1 MWRVSSDT
9 CFDRS
14 SLGSI
19 TRIEELNNCIGLSV
33 QIVRCQIRIQWFWLT
48 LRFFM
53 GFMLRLQL
61 AMAGSLE
68 EPNRA
73 QDHRYS
79 AHTCGDDVGCEIN
92 SASSKL
98 SQGMENLD
106 GLSQLVWVSWQG
118 RSKFNPWNFKHF
130 QAKSWNHLNS
140 QDFKTVTFTEL
151 HQPALIVESLWTH
164 GFLST
169 SFNIFHIFSW
179 RFSNGICLQGRS
191 VLQQDCEGLL
201 RNFNSAHRVYLWH
214 HVLRTRERKVRI
226 LEPLKGQWS

>member
-19 TRIEELNNCIGLSV
+19 TRIEELNKCIGLSV

-61 AMAGSLE
+61 AMAGSLQ

-73 QDHRYS
+73 QDPQAETGNNRYTV
-79 AHTCGDDVGCEIN
+79 HTCGDDVGCEIN

-106 GLSQLVWVSWQG
+106 GLSQLVSVSWQG
-118 RSKFNPWNFKHF
+118 RSNFNPWNFKHF
-130 QAKSWNHLNS
+130 QSRSWKYLNS

-169 SFNIFHIFSW
+169 SFNIVLKIFHIFPW

-191 VLQQDCEGLL
+191 VLQQDCEGHLI
-201 RNFNSAHRVYLWH
+201 NFNSAHRVYLWH
-214 HVLRTRERKVRI
+214 HVLRSR
-226 LEPLKGQWS
+226 